1 MCIASTAVAAIDVQL
16 RDRVAP
22 HGSVVRLGD
31 VAEIRTPNRQDARQL
46 AALPL
51 MPAPAPG
58 TERFLRTRE
67 IEDML
72 AAQGGDIGGLHFI
85 GAEQVVVS
93 PADAAK
99 PASHVVQVSGEM
111 PSGRAPRNQ
120 HEAILAGLVGDQ
132 KKPQEILLDDTR
144 ASELRTQLIT
154 VITNYLNAK

>member
-1 MCIASTAVAAIDVQL
+1 MTGIAKSCIWMALLASGVFVASTANAAIDVQL
-16 RDRVAP
+16 RERVAP

-72 AAQGGDIGGLHFI
+72 SAQGVDVGDFRFA
-85 GAEQVVVS
+85 GAAQVVVAA
-93 PADAAK
+93 ADGGK
-99 PASHVVQVSGEM
+99 TSSDIVQVRGETRTAECVTPM
-111 PSGRAPRNQ
+111 NQ
-120 HEAILAGLVGDQ
+120 HAAILAGV
-132 KKPQEILLDDTR
+132 
-144 ASELRTQLIT
+144 A
-154 VITNYLNAK
+154 